1 MLCDEYCCQVYV
13 SGNLT
18 LKRESGHTWWSFERD
33 SSLAR
38 DCGSIIGPAAITV
51 SEEVPPIKDFVAQ
64 CSLFLLHRVVSR
76 QYEVTVGATCD

>member
-51 SEEVPPIKDFVAQ
+51 SEEVPPSKDFVALVLPYCYLLNAV
-64 CSLFLLHRVVSR
+64 CS
-76 QYEVTVGATCD
+76 YYIEW